1 MIDRNH
7 IKPGLFLRGPGN
19 RGAQKPSDSG
29 GAHLAA
35 APRDKNAR
43 PCGTAQSIE
52 IEGPLGPGWIRGWTR
67 RPVQLRGLQDSRQV
81 RIGRFEGHAG
91 YSAKLDLW
99 SLNGLKTIRRAMV

>member
-29 GAHLAA
+29 GAHLPA

-52 IEGPLGPGWIRGWTR
+52 IEGPLGPGWIRCWTR
-67 RPVQLRGLQDSRQV
+67 RPVQLRGLQDSKAGQNWALRRSCRLFSQV
-81 RIGRFEGHAG
+81 GSVESEWI
-91 YSAKLDLW
+91 
-99 SLNGLKTIRRAMV
+99 KTIRRAMV